1 MAVYVVRPPLS
12 VDVEREQDA
21 DVRLPR
27 SQRLGIRLMY
37 KGMSGNMEG
46 ARSASLSRCRR
57 ARELKLILPYL
68 RSSPPSRLAHQEAG
82 RQVRQPGVGSRDRA
96 LHQVPQPQHGASRSL
111 LSLPHGGA
119 DSARPRRTRCSTQS
133 RPSRPSTSS
142 STCVSLP
149 LSLRRRTLADALA
162 VLAAQAQARRPTR
175 RRPGRPSHGRL
186 CCRRESSTFSS
197 SSYVFVG
204 AQRRRQLAVQALE
217 AAAVRAPAP
226 LEALLTLSVTLARSA
241 APCSSTRSATRRRSG
256 SRVASSPLPRC
267 SASRTARR
275 PPSTRAAASP
285 SSASPRKVR
294 SASPSCVLAHADQ
307 YCSADY
313 HRFHSVRPRR
323 SSSSSAAGSL
333 ADSPPLRAA
342 RRWHHGPPG
351 LHHRPVLHRYVKFC
365 SSSSRPAAAD
375 SSLDTVSQSIRW
387 VRPLSLSLSPSPP
400 LGEH

>member
-96 LHQVPQPQHGASRSL
+96 LHQVSQPQHGASRSL
-111 LSLPHGGA
+111 LSLSHGVA
-119 DSARPRRTRCSTQS
+119 DSARPRRRRCSTQS

-162 VLAAQAQARRPTR
+162 VSQRKLKPDARPVADPDDPRTAVSAADVRPPLSH
-175 RRPGRPSHGRL
+175 RPRM
-186 CCRRESSTFSS
+186 SS
-197 SSYVFVG
+197 SGRRG
-204 AQRRRQLAVQALE
+204 AGSSPCR
-217 AAAVRAPAP
+217 P
-226 LEALLTLSVTLARSA
+226 LK
-241 APCSSTRSATRRRSG
+241 RRRS
-256 SRVASSPLPRC
+256 VHPLPL
-267 SASRTARR
+267 
-275 PPSTRAAASP
+275 
-285 SSASPRKVR
+285 R
-294 SASPSCVLAHADQ
+294 SC
-307 YCSADY
+307 
-313 HRFHSVRPRR
+313 
-323 SSSSSAAGSL
+323 
-333 ADSPPLRAA
+333 
-342 RRWHHGPPG
+342 
-351 LHHRPVLHRYVKFC
+351 
-365 SSSSRPAAAD
+365 
-375 SSLDTVSQSIRW
+375 
-387 VRPLSLSLSPSPP
+387 
-400 LGEH
+400 